1 MAKPLLFIVNPKSGT
16 NGTEL
21 PALLQFIEDKMK
33 ELGYVCQTVVTEF
46 KGHAT
51 QLASTAV
58 KSGSWSAIV
67 AVGGDGTIN
76 EVARAMLFQSTPMGI
91 VPAGSG
97 NGLAR
102 HLHIPVNT
110 NSALHRLVEGTP
122 VKIDSGLINDTP
134 FFCTSGIGFDA
145 SVSHYFASSESRG
158 LRGYIR
164 FSLEAY
170 KDYRPITVTID
181 DETLTAFLITFA
193 NAGQYGNNAWIAP
206 KASVTDGILDLCYV
220 QPFPDWYSMILGARL
235 FAKTLDQSQ
244 YVSYR
249 QFQCLR
255 LTTTTPLP
263 AHFDGE
269 PLVVEGEVIVRSVPG
284 SLTVIC

>member
-1 MAKPLLFIVNPKSGT
+1 MAKPYLFIVNPKSGG
-16 NGTEL
+16 NGTDL
-21 PALLQFIEDKMK
+21 PSLLQFIENKMQ
-33 ELGYVCQTVVTEF
+33 ELGKVSQLVVTEY

-51 QLASTAV
+51 QLATTAAR
-58 KSGSWSAIV
+58 SSAWSAVV

-76 EVARAMLFQSTPMGI
+76 EVARAMLYQDTPMGI
-91 VPAGSG
+91 IPAGSG

-102 HLHIPVNT
+102 HLHIPINT
-110 NSALHRLVEGTP
+110 TPAIQRLVEGTP

-145 SVSHYFASSESRG
+145 SVSHYFASSETRG

-170 KDYRPITVTID
+170 KDYSPVKVALD
-181 DETLTAFLITFA
+181 GEETTAFLITFA

-206 KASVTDGILDLCYV
+206 KASVTDGSLDLCHV
-220 QPFPDWYSMILGARL
+220 LPFPDWYSMILGARL
-235 FAKTLDQSQ
+235 FGKTLDQSQ

-249 QFQCLR
+249 KFQSIR
-255 LTTTTPLP
+255 LSTAIPLP
-263 AHFDGE
+263 AHYDGE
-269 PLVVEGEVIVRSVPG
+269 PFTVEGDVDIRCIPA